1 MNKQYSCIV
10 KVDRERFVKYRTV
23 NNLLKFTS
31 FLDVNFP
38 TWRFYNVY
46 SKESKEQITSF
57 TKNNRPNTPQI

>member
-1 MNKQYSCIV
+1 MIQYSCIV
-10 KVDRERFVKYRTV
+10 KVDGERFVKYRTV

-46 SKESKEQITSF
+46 NKESKEQITSF
-57 TKNNRPNTPQI
+57 TKNNRPQQPTI

>member
-1 MNKQYSCIV
+1 V
-10 KVDRERFVKYRTV
+10 KVDGERFVKYRTV

-57 TKNNRPNTPQI
+57 TKNNRPSTPQI